1 MGIRARVFLLVFFSL
16 AVSIRIAYV
25 IAERDITSTFEE
37 QTIFQL
43 EKQAYLLL
51 ESVNEISKLDK
62 SEANAIANRLGEASD
77 SRVTL
82 ILNDGTVVGD
92 SSLTKEQISILDNHI
107 NRKEIQ
113 EALLN
118 GKGWSSR
125 YSSTLDQQ
133 LLYFA
138 VTDQDVLNPNIIRIA
153 VPYTYLDRVISS
165 LNISIFL
172 IGAVAF
178 VVSFIASALIFNY
191 TYRSLSE
198 LEDAI
203 SSLSVNPLKN
213 NDIEASQNEKTGEFD
228 NVARSISQISE
239 VLKSQVKLIAKQR
252 NQFGSV
258 LDDLGEGVIVFNHL
272 SHITYNNDKAL
283 QILNLKDDINNL
295 TIESLAIKAITNL
308 YEIASK
314 KKKANKEF
322 EIDMGN
328 GSTRW
333 VLGSINQSN
342 SANQYILVVHDITQL
357 RKLDSMRRDF
367 VSNVSHELRTPVSV
381 IRANSET
388 LLSGALDNKE
398 DAEVFSKAILHNAE
412 RLTEMVSDLIDLSR
426 IEYGEVKLNFE
437 PVNINRSILGAL
449 DSIKGLASKK
459 EISLIFEEYE
469 DMFVWVDTNAIERI
483 LINLLDN
490 AIKYSPQKSSVKV
503 NVINGDKHLE
513 VNVID
518 SGKGIDDTD
527 KKRIFGRFYRTAQAR
542 ASDKTGSG
550 LGLAIVKNLAHSL
563 NGDVGVRNSDSG
575 GCNFWF
581 TIPKAK

>member
-62 SEANAIANRLGEASD
+62 PEANAIANRLGEASD

-82 ILNDGTVVGD
+82 ILNNGTVVGD

-113 EALLN
+113 EALIN

-213 NDIEASQNEKTGEFD
+213 NDIESAHSKDSLLANIMIYVVTKTFNTASWIYYGRREEGGRFFPKDFKKIQTPTG
-228 NVARSISQISE
+228 VAVFPAEMSEWPPRSYVERIFNIKQWTE
-239 VLKSQVKLIAKQR
+239 MKSGGHFAAMEQPDLLINDIVK
-252 NQFGSV
+252 
-258 LDDLGEGVIVFNHL
+258 
-272 SHITYNNDKAL
+272 
-283 QILNLKDDINNL
+283 
-295 TIESLAIKAITNL
+295 
-308 YEIASK
+308 
-314 KKKANKEF
+314 
-322 EIDMGN
+322 
-328 GSTRW
+328 
-333 VLGSINQSN
+333 
-342 SANQYILVVHDITQL
+342 
-357 RKLDSMRRDF
+357 
-367 VSNVSHELRTPVSV
+367 
-381 IRANSET
+381 
-388 LLSGALDNKE
+388 
-398 DAEVFSKAILHNAE
+398 FSK
-412 RLTEMVSDLIDLSR
+412 
-426 IEYGEVKLNFE
+426 
-437 PVNINRSILGAL
+437 
-449 DSIKGLASKK
+449 
-459 EISLIFEEYE
+459 SL
-469 DMFVWVDTNAIERI
+469 R
-483 LINLLDN
+483 
-490 AIKYSPQKSSVKV
+490 
-503 NVINGDKHLE
+503 
-513 VNVID
+513 
-518 SGKGIDDTD
+518 
-527 KKRIFGRFYRTAQAR
+527 
-542 ASDKTGSG
+542 
-550 LGLAIVKNLAHSL
+550 
-563 NGDVGVRNSDSG
+563 
-575 GCNFWF
+575 
-581 TIPKAK
+581 